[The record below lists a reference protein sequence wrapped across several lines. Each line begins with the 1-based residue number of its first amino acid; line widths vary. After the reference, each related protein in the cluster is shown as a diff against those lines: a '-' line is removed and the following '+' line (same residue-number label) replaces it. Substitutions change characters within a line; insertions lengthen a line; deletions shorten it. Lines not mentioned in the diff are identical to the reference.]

1 MEVVVSEKVN
11 KEDLERYYKAFEN
24 AWVERSKGRDNHS
37 GESTVEGPLK
47 MADNL
52 AEVYFKG
59 L

>member
-1 MEVVVSEKVN
+1 MTEMVNEEK
-11 KEDLERYYKAFEN
+11 LEKYYKAFEN
-24 AWVERSKGRDNHS
+24 AWAERSKGRDNHS

-52 AEVYFKG
+52 SEVYFKG